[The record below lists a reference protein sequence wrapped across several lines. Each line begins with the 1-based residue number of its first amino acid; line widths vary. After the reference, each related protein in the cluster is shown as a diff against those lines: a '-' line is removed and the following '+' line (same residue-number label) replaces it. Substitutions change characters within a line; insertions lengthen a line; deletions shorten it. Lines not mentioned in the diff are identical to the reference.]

1 MADQPG
7 PATASSLEV
16 ALDRV
21 GDRWSL
27 LLVEALLDGSRRF
40 NELGEALP
48 GIASNI
54 LTDRLRRLEREG
66 IVRATPYSK
75 RPPRLEY
82 SLTAEGRDLAS
93 ALRLLADWGARH
105 VGREGG
111 HEPLR
116 HATCGTP
123 LEARWYCLTCTT
135 VVEDR
140 EAPETRTV

>member
-1 MADQPG
+1 MASMADQPG

-54 LTDRLRRLEREG
+54 LTDRLRHLEREASSG
-66 IVRATPYSK
+66 HAIQQATAAA
-75 RPPRLEY
+75 RV
-82 SLTAEGRDLAS
+82 
-93 ALRLLADWGARH
+93 LR
-105 VGREGG
+105 
-111 HEPLR
+111 
-116 HATCGTP
+116 
-123 LEARWYCLTCTT
+123 
-135 VVEDR
+135 
-140 EAPETRTV
+140 